1 MTVLE
6 AAHVFG
12 WFSAVVLL
20 VAAAA
25 WVKLLRGPAIQRLDD
40 RLALNPNAE
49 PASKLLVV
57 ALGLGAIAAVL
68 AVAGS
73 YPW

>member
-6 AAHVFG
+6 IGHVLG

-25 WVKLLRGPAIQRLDD
+25 WVRLLRGPAIQRLDG

-57 ALGLGAIAAVL
+57 ALGLGGIAAVL
-68 AVAGS
+68 AIAG
-73 YPW
+73 WFAR